1 MEAFNKYFLDV
12 IKNKYICFTGRA
24 RRKEFWMFLLF
35 FYVIYFVLII
45 LSGVLSQIAGFL
57 GVIFYFVAMLFS
69 LAVLIPY
76 LGLLV
81 RRIQDTDREWWFM
94 FIPVFNIIICF
105 MEGTKGDNK
114 FGPDPKAGE

>member
-35 FYVIYFVLII
+35 SYVIVFVLFI
-45 LSGVLSQIAGFL
+45 LAGILGQIAGFL
-57 GVIFYFVAMLFS
+57 GSILSLVAGLFY
-69 LAVLIPY
+69 LAILIPY
-76 LGLLV
+76 LGVLV
-81 RRIQDTDREWWFM
+81 RRIQDTGREWWFM
-94 FIPVFNIIICF
+94 FIPVFNLIICF